1 MHLTKYSI
9 NQLVK
14 KPNLK
19 PFYLSINQR
28 VKKPNW
34 ILFIC
39 FLNIESSVPI
49 DCSEQPGRY
58 YVCPHGEGVPC
69 VDGPSMLCDLKA
81 DCPGGND
88 EKEDACSKCFTLFSI
103 SYTADAVPLKK
114 FCALWYWSLCYLFKF
129 IGLEFLQVQYS
140 SKVKRFL

>member
-1 MHLTKYSI
+1 M
-9 NQLVK
+9 
-14 KPNLK
+14 
-19 PFYLSINQR
+19 
-28 VKKPNW
+28 
-34 ILFIC
+34 
-39 FLNIESSVPI
+39 PI

-114 FCALWYWSLCYLFKF
+114 FLCTVTLKP
-129 IGLEFLQVQYS
+129 LEFVHIHWIISASAVQ
-140 SKVKRFL
+140 